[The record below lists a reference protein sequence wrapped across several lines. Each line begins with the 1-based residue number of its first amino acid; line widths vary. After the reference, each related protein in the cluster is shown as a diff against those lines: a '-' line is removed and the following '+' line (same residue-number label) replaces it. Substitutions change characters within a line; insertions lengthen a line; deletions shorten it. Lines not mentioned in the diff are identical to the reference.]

1 VALHFWTVG
10 MPGLSRGGDCARCR
24 SELGVYV
31 LGAIGPAERVWVDE
45 HLAACLWCR
54 EELAPLAGLPG
65 LLKRV
70 PPDLALRALTDAP
83 GDSPSGPDVDRLIGR
98 VSVMRRRRRL
108 AAAAAALLIGIAAAA
123 GLHALQGR
131 PASSTAAVTRW
142 TDIDTGASATT
153 GARATVRYAAERW
166 GTELE
171 VRVTGVPAGTRCQL
185 RVVGARGQ
193 GVAAGG
199 WVIRTGSQYTWY
211 PASVPWPAASLADF
225 VITSGRQ
232 TLVTVAAL

>member
-1 VALHFWTVG
+1 
-10 MPGLSRGGDCARCR
+10 MPGLSSGGDCARCR

-31 LGAIGPAERVWVDE
+31 LGAIGPAERGWVDQ
-45 HLAACLWCR
+45 HLAACLGCR
-54 EELAPLAGLPG
+54 EELAALAGLPG
-65 LLKRV
+65 LLRRV
-70 PPDLALRALTDAP
+70 PTDLALRALTDAP

-108 AAAAAALLIGIAAAA
+108 TAAAAALLIGIAAAA

-131 PASSTAAVTRW
+131 PAGTTAAVTHW
-142 TDIDTGASATT
+142 TDTDAGANATT

-166 GTELE
+166 GTDLE

-185 RVVGARGQ
+185 RVVDAQGK

-199 WVIRTGSQYTWY
+199 WIIAAGSQYTWY
-211 PASVPWPAASLADF
+211 PASVPWPAASLGGF
-225 VITSGRQ
+225 VITSGSQ
-232 TLVTVAAL
+232 TLVTVAAR